1 MERSLAL
8 IESGAINPD
17 CMTTHRFPYTRAP
30 AAVRLLHDHPHQTL
44 GVLLHWDIDNS

>member
-17 CMTTHRFPYTRAP
+17 RMTTHRFPYTRVP
-30 AAVRLLHDHPHQTL
+30 EVLDLLHDHPNHTP
-44 GVLLHWDIDNS
+44 GVALHWKIDES